1 MYPVYYGIIIAVSL
15 IALIGT
21 ITIAR
26 NQSKNEEA
34 SSTKQDTE
42 NLMSKN
48 KGSSI
53 PLLTTIYSIFFAVT
67 IILIAIFIF

>member
-15 IALIGT
+15 IALIST
-21 ITIAR
+21 ISIAR
-26 NQSKNEEA
+26 NQSKNEA
-34 SSTKQDTE
+34 SSTKEDTE